1 MKTSKY
7 IWTIGLLGVLASCSD
22 DMSEMVS
29 PVEQGITRIYATIG
43 DDMADTRTMLVNDK
57 KIFWEV
63 GDKIGV
69 IPTGDFSQGWYN
81 FTYQND
87 GYFNGGDATGVGTAG
102 TYFAAYPSILHAKD
116 DTKQLLMK
124 LDKEVKYKEN
134 SFSQPMPMFAGS
146 TNLPSGQLTFY
157 PAAGVIKV
165 ALAGSFKVTKITLE
179 GNNHEQITGVG
190 LLNTA
195 DAKPSLEMSPLI
207 WTIISDKGST
217 EYVPGYQQ
225 VMTMDDGVQ
234 LTESPTSFYF
244 VVAPTDFT
252 KGITI
257 TVEGDGLSHPIV
269 KTTASDVKVERGAM
283 KAFTSVDISAIMQ
296 EEAATQLDALK
307 AMYYS
312 LDGANWTKKWD
323 LSKPL
328 SEVAAWP
335 GVTADANGL
344 VTKIDLSNNGL
355 KGTLPAEIGNLT
367 LLQDINL
374 SGNNITGGIPKEVK
388 GLDLLQKFYIDG
400 NQMNDSVP
408 YVVYTSDVW
417 GYADKKLTQQS
428 GYALKT
434 KYVSNDYSKDG
445 YNERIYTHTVGPG
458 IPVVITCEAFTDD
471 MVEEFNTQATK
482 AMNYFFSIAPY
493 KDFQEYFDVY
503 RMMSVSPND
512 EVGLNLPYGVRYDGD
527 TYHIETDKVRK
538 KIEDKLGL
546 STNNLL
552 SIVLLNE
559 KNTAKRARCYYIS
572 DGFAAAIAPVDDDLE
587 CIIHHEAGGHGFAF
601 LADEYSS
608 DGDKSYGAAERAD
621 LDQRHS
627 LGWSLNLSY
636 NNTNTTVPW
645 KGFWTDAAYAPE
657 AVGAYEGGD
666 AAYKFGVYRSTDK
679 STMNSQYEFD
689 KFNPQSRWLIY
700 QQICNRA
707 GLACTL
713 EAFKAYDAANITSL
727 PPAVSVVTRNYVE
740 KKEHKLG
747 APPVYI
753 IK

>member
-1 MKTSKY
+1 MKKY
-7 IWTIGLLGVLASCSD
+7 IYILTMGLLATMASCSD
-22 DMSEMVS
+22 DVNEWMTPAED
-29 PVEQGITRIYATIG
+29 GISCIYATIG

-57 KIFWEV
+57 KIFWETN
-63 GDKIGV
+63 DTISV
-69 IPTGDFSQGWYN
+69 IPAGDFSKGWYQ
-81 FTYQND
+81 FVYQSD
-87 GYFNGGDATGVGTAG
+87 GRFNYDDVSVATAG
-102 TYFAAYPSILHAKD
+102 AYFATYPPVLSALNN
-116 DTKQLLMK
+116 TKLLMK
-124 LDKEVKYKEN
+124 LDEKVVHKEN
-134 SFSQPMPMFAGS
+134 SFSQSMPMFAGS

-157 PAAGVIKV
+157 PAAGVIRV
-165 ALAGSFKVTKITLE
+165 ALAGSIKVTKITLQ
-179 GNNHEQITGVG
+179 GNNNEQLTGIG
-190 LLNTA
+190 MLNTA
-195 DAKPSLEMSPLI
+195 NAKPSLEMSPST
-207 WTIISDKGST
+207 WTFGTPPSQV
-217 EYVPGYQQ
+217 EYAPGYKQ
-225 VMTMDDGVQ
+225 VMTMGSGVQ
-234 LTESPTSFYF
+234 LSESPTSFYF

-252 KGITI
+252 KGITV
-257 TVEGDGLSHPIV
+257 TVEGEGLSHPIV
-269 KTTASDVKVERGAM
+269 KTTTSDVKIERGVM
-283 KAFTSVDISAIMQ
+283 KSFTSVDISAIMQ
-296 EEAATQLDALK
+296 EEADSQLDALK
-307 AMYYS
+307 AMYNS
-312 LDGANWTKKWD
+312 LGGANWTKKWD
-323 LSKPL
+323 LTKPL
-328 SEVAAWP
+328 SDADSWP

-355 KGTLPAEIGNLT
+355 TGHLPAEMGKLSYV
-367 LLQDINL
+367 QDIIL
-374 SGNNITGGIPKEVK
+374 SDNNITGGIPKEVK
-388 GLDLLQKFYIDG
+388 ELASLKKFYIDG
-400 NQMNDSVP
+400 NKMNDSVP
-408 YVVYTSDVW
+408 YAVYTSDAW

-445 YNERIYTHTVGPG
+445 DKELLYTHTEGPG
-458 IPVVITCEAFTDD
+458 IPIVITCDAFTDNMYD
-471 MVEEFNTQATK
+471 EFKIQTANALD
-482 AMNYFFSIAPY
+482 YFFSIAPY
-493 KDFQEYFDVY
+493 KDYKIYFDVY

-512 EVGLNLPYGVRYDGD
+512 SVGLNLPYGVRYDGD

-645 KGFWTDAAYAPE
+645 KDFWTDPAYAPE

-666 AAYKFGVYRSTDK
+666 AAYTHGVYRSTEK

-700 QQICNRA
+700 QQIMNRA
-707 GLACTL
+707 GMACTL
-713 EAFKAYDAANITSL
+713 ENFKAYDADNISFI
-727 PPAVSVVTRNYVE
+727 PSVSVTTRNYVE

-753 IK
+753 IKK